1 MAKSINK
8 IDLSDPKGGELFYMG
23 ISSATGIAV
32 LCNQVNKYLGI
43 QLSFYSNL
51 MAMNQD
57 TILDNL
63 PIFTSFEP
71 KVNALELNNKTEDDD
86 FFDLGILSKT
96 EVSKYLLIQCK
107 GERSILFP
115 KITQLDYL
123 FISNYSVENL
133 IPTIQQLPE
142 VTIAF
147 PLQSMHIGKRYDYFR
162 KLFYTN

>member
-8 IDLSDPKGGELFYMG
+8 IDLSDPKGSELFFMG
-23 ISSATGIAV
+23 MSSATGIAV

-43 QLSFYSNL
+43 KLSFYSNL
-51 MAMNQD
+51 LALNKD

-71 KVNALELNNKTEDDD
+71 KENVMEVNPEANDDD
-86 FFDLGILSKT
+86 FLDLALPSKT

-107 GERSILFP
+107 GEKANLFP
-115 KITQLDYL
+115 KISQLDFL
-123 FISNYSVENL
+123 FVSNYSL
-133 IPTIQQLPE
+133 AKSMPTIQQIPE
-142 VTIAF
+142 LTISF
-147 PLQSMHIGKRYDYFR
+147 PLQTMHIGKRQDYFR

>member
-8 IDLSDPKGGELFYMG
+8 IDLSDPKGSELFFMG

-43 QLSFYSNL
+43 KLSFYSNL
-51 MAMNQD
+51 MALNQD

-71 KVNALELNNKTEDDD
+71 IENKMEINSSSEGED
-86 FFDLGILSKT
+86 FFDLGLPSKKD
-96 EVSKYLLIQCK
+96 VSKYLVIQCK
-107 GERSILFP
+107 GDKSSLFP
-115 KITQLDYL
+115 KISQLDFL
-123 FISNYSVENL
+123 FISNYSLSNAMQTVL
-133 IPTIQQLPE
+133 QIPE

-147 PLQSMHIGKRYDYFR
+147 PLQSMHMGRRMDYFR

>member
-1 MAKSINK
+1 LAKSINK
-8 IDLSDPKGGELFYMG
+8 IDLSDPKGSELFFMG

-43 QLSFYSNL
+43 KLSFYSNL
-51 MAMNQD
+51 MALNQD

-71 KVNALELNNKTEDDD
+71 IENKMEINSSSEGED
-86 FFDLGILSKT
+86 FFDLGLPSKKD
-96 EVSKYLLIQCK
+96 VSKYLVIQCK
-107 GERSILFP
+107 GDKSSLFP
-115 KITQLDYL
+115 KISQLDFL
-123 FISNYSVENL
+123 FISNYSLSNAMQTVL
-133 IPTIQQLPE
+133 QIPE

-147 PLQSMHIGKRYDYFR
+147 PLQSMHMGRRMDYFR